1 VKRKQLS
8 DRALT
13 LEYEVTD
20 VRAGSPTRFVGG
32 VLTVD
37 SEEIKHLAG
46 AGQHV
51 GACRVTLVKPGD
63 PVRMIHVLDAVRP
76 ICSTKGRGQGAFPGL
91 LSPPSTIG
99 AGGDMIDLNGVLVT
113 TVGCIPPVDSFLKQQ
128 EGILDMTGPGAALSP
143 LAEQSH
149 VVLEL
154 ESNPGAP
161 SSEVAMSFRRVAAAT
176 AELLA
181 STAIAG
187 VPDSVRP
194 GRGAEASPHALRLA
208 HICEVS
214 AFGSMFDTLVGG
226 RSVIGS
232 LPTPVSL
239 SALDSGVVVSA
250 DYHYAG
256 QRNLTCH
263 YQRNPIAEAISKLF
277 GQHEVVHTTT
287 ILLPVGRSDEEKEAG
302 AAYAAHLA
310 GTYGA
315 DGAIVTAVAGGNAH
329 LDVMFTVR
337 ACERRGIRAAL
348 SLVEMAGPGGTD
360 PGMVDTVP
368 EADLL
373 VSTGNREQL
382 VDLPKFD
389 RVLGGSHLFEGPVE
403 EGAGAQ
409 ALGVL
414 RVPMRTLIGVN
425 NEMGA
430 WTVGATAS

>member
-1 VKRKQLS
+1 V
-8 DRALT
+8 
-13 LEYEVTD
+13 D
-20 VRAGSPTRFVGG
+20 V
-32 VLTVD
+32 
-37 SEEIKHLAG
+37 EEIERLAR

-51 GACRVTLVKPGD
+51 SSCRVTLVKPGD
-63 PVRMIHVLDAVRP
+63 RVRMVHVLDAVRP
-76 ICSTKGRGQGAFPGL
+76 ICSTKGRLQGAFPGL

-99 AGGDMIDLNGVLVT
+99 AGGDIIDLNGVLVT

-143 LAEQSH
+143 LAEQFH

-154 ESNPGAP
+154 EPKPGAP

-176 AELLA
+176 SELLA
-181 STAIAG
+181 STAFG
-187 VPDSVRP
+187 VVPDSVRP
-194 GRGAEASPHALRLA
+194 GRGGEASPTALRLA

-239 SALDSGVVVSA
+239 SALDSGLVVSA

-277 GQHEVVHTTT
+277 GQDEVILTTT
-287 ILLPVGRSDEEKEAG
+287 ILLPVGRSDAEKEAG

-315 DGAIVTAVAGGNAH
+315 DGAVVTAVAGGNAH
-329 LDVMFTVR
+329 LDVMFAVR
-337 ACERRGIRAAL
+337 ACERQGIKAAL
-348 SLVEMAGPGGTD
+348 SLVEMAGPGGAD

-382 VDLPKFD
+382 VDLPEFD

-409 ALGVL
+409 AVGVL
-414 RVPMRTLIGVN
+414 RVPMRALIGVN